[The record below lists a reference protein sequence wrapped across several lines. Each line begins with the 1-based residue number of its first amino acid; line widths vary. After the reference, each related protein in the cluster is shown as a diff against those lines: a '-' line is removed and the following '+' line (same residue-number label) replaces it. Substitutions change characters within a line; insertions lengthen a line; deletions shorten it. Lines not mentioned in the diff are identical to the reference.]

1 MIRILQ
7 RMIFWEVSGAT
18 LAAVSIFVFA
28 LLLGN
33 ALRDVIGLLAEG
45 TLPLTFFLR
54 MIGLLIPY
62 VMAYA
67 LPLGCLTGILI
78 ALGRLSS
85 NREIIAMKASG
96 MSLWRISV
104 PILSFAVMGALLSA
118 WFNAYYGPQSR
129 TEYRDNLANLVRH
142 NPLAFLE
149 PQTFIRDFPGL
160 ILYAENERDGLLE
173 GLWIWQLDENRRSN
187 ALLGS
192 NEASVSLDPEGDTL
206 VLSLREGSLETRS
219 RTPGGSAATASMP
232 TLQFDTWTLRL
243 DLEEVL
249 GRIGARRK
257 LSMFSLPELLE
268 MRRERMSREAAGD
281 TEAFAERIAIQT
293 QMQQHFAMAYS
304 VIAMA
309 FLAIPLGIRLSR
321 AETLSNVV
329 LALAIALSYYFFV
342 IAFGWFERIPHWRPD
357 LLVWIPN
364 LVLQAIGLTFFIRAA
379 RR

>member
-7 RMIFWEVSGAT
+7 RMIFWEVAGAT
-18 LAAVSIFVFA
+18 LGAVSIFVFA
-28 LLLGN
+28 LLVGN

-45 TLPLTFFLR
+45 TLPFTFFLR

-96 MSLWRISV
+96 MSLWRISF
-104 PILSFAVMGALLSA
+104 PILSFAVFGAVLSA

-129 TEYRDNLANLVRH
+129 TEYRENLANLVRH
-142 NPLAFLE
+142 NPLAFLR

-160 ILYAENERDGLLE
+160 ILYAESERNGVLQ
-173 GLWIWQLDENRRSN
+173 GLWIWQLDEDRNSN
-187 ALLGS
+187 ALLRA
-192 NEASVSLDPEGDTL
+192 NEAGVSLDTASDTL
-206 VLSLREGSLETRS
+206 VLSLSEGSLETRS
-219 RTPGGSAATASMP
+219 RNTGTAATATMP
-232 TLQFDTWTLRL
+232 TLQFDSWTVRL

-257 LSMFSLPELLE
+257 LSMYSLPELQV
-268 MRRERMSREAAGD
+268 MRRELLAREGKGD
-281 TEAFAERIAIQT
+281 EHAFAERIAIQT
-293 QMQQHFAMAYS
+293 QIQQHFAMAYS

-342 IAFGWFERIPHWRPD
+342 IAFGWFERLPHWRPD

-364 LVLQAIGLTFFIRAA
+364 IILQAIGLTFFIRAS
-379 RR
+379 RH